1 MATIMQTKTKVN
13 ETQKAFPSDTEL
25 LSRLIIGIGEVS
37 RISDVPIRQLRYW
50 ETKGIITPV
59 ESRATV
65 RRYDFPTIKRILLIK
80 ELVDEGYLL
89 DVAAARVQ
97 KRIEAIDHAF
107 QTLTKG
113 AKKRKLPPKD

>member
-1 MATIMQTKTKVN
+1 MRTKTKIN
-13 ETQKAFPSDTEL
+13 ETPIDFPSDKEL
-25 LSRLIIGIGEVS
+25 LSRLMIGIGEVS

-50 ETKGIITPV
+50 EAKGIITPV
-59 ESRATV
+59 EPGATV

-89 DVAAARVQ
+89 DVAAIRVQ

-113 AKKRKLPPKD
+113 AKKRKLLPNLNVA